1 MQKINHLIRLLI
13 LVVTI
18 LILPATPASAA
29 LARCRVDPIF
39 VLSNGDVV
47 TVTVDVFA
55 DPSRVHNVTYVLHV
69 PTGVTVKAVI
79 HTARGFGIK
88 EIYKVY
94 QNTPDRTYITDT
106 VVTTQNT
113 TTAVGVIAYTRLNG
127 VATRSTSGYNGQH
140 LVVTISRA
148 HR

>member
-18 LILPATPASAA
+18 LILPATHASAA

-47 TVTVDVFA
+47 TVTVDINT
-55 DPSRVHNVTYVLHV
+55 DPARINNVTYTLHV
-69 PTGVTVKAVI
+69 PAGVTVKAVI
-79 HTARGFGIK
+79 HTARGLGIK

-94 QNTPDRTYITDT
+94 QNSPDRTYVSDT

-127 VATRSTSGYNGQH
+127 LAMRSTSGYDGQH
-140 LVVTISRA
+140 LLVTISRL
-148 HR
+148 H

>member
-55 DPSRVHNVTYVLHV
+55 DPSRVHNVIYILHV
-69 PTGVTVKAVI
+69 PTGITVKEVV
-79 HTARGFGIK
+79 HTARGHRIK

-94 QNTPDRTYITDT
+94 QNSPDRTYVTDT

-127 VATRSTSGYNGQH
+127 VTTRSASGYNGQH
-140 LVVTISRA
+140 LVVTISRT
-148 HR
+148 HN